1 MEITSHIIKN
11 RALRIVVIVAAWLL
25 LLLGVLGILLPV
37 IPTAVFIFISAG
49 LFAKSS
55 PRLYTWLV
63 HNRIFGKYVIKY
75 HQKRDLPV
83 ALKLSSIVFLNMS
96 IGYTAIFV
104 VHNLFLR
111 SVLILFAISMSI
123 YILSIR
129 SRQHP
134 AKIFQVD
141 ES

>member
-11 RALRIVVIVAAWLL
+11 RALRIVVIIAAWIL
-25 LLLGVLGILLPV
+25 LLLGVLGILLPI

-63 HNRIFGKYVIKY
+63 HNKVFGKYVVKY
-75 HQKRDLPV
+75 HQKRDFPF
-83 ALKLSSIVFLNMS
+83 ALKLFSIIFLNMS
-96 IGYTAIFV
+96 IGYTTIFV

-111 SVLILFAISMSI
+111 FILILFALSISI

-141 ES
+141 ET